1 MNIVYLPLDAFKFL
15 VVTHTK
21 HVLSFPHPDFC
32 GRVHLEIFEFQ
43 TPNGAQFRP
52 DIQYRRKGE
61 RGGLR
66 KHQGDEFPTRSD
78 AHLWALKFLG
88 ICEDNFT
95 TDNLMVA
102 SIEAAFTA
110 FLCEKAS

>member
-21 HVLSFPHPDFC
+21 HILTFQHPDFH
-32 GRVHLEIFEFQ
+32 GSVHIEIFEFQ

-66 KHQGDEFPTRSD
+66 KHQGDEFSTRTD
-78 AHLWALKFLG
+78 AHLWALKFLR
-88 ICEDNFT
+88 ICDDNLT

>member
-1 MNIVYLPLDAFKFL
+1 MNIVYLSLDAFKFL

-21 HVLSFPHPDFC
+21 HILTFQHPDFC
-32 GRVHLEIFEFQ
+32 GRVHIEIFEFQ
-43 TPNGAQFRP
+43 TPNGTQFRP
-52 DIQYRRKGE
+52 NIQYRRKGE

-66 KHQGDEFPTRSD
+66 KHQGDEFSTRTD

-88 ICEDNFT
+88 LCGDRT
-95 TDNLMVA
+95 TSDDLMVA

-110 FLCEKAS
+110 FLCEKAC